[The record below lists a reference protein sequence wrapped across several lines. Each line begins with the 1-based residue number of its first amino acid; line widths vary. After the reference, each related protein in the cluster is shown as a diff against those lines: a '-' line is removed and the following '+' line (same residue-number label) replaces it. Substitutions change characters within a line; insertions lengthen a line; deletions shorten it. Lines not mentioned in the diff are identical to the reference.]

1 MGIRLMSVR
10 KFLVGVLATV
20 AAFGASSAQ
29 AAFVLTTPVY
39 FQDFNTLANTGT
51 SSVLPGG
58 FEFVETG
65 TAANTTLAAGTGS
78 SNQGNTYSF
87 GAVGAIDRA
96 LGGGSLIPTFG
107 IQFTNGLGRT
117 ISALNISFVGE
128 QYRIGTVDRADRLS
142 FEYST
147 SATSLLGTG
156 YISLAAL
163 DFSSPT
169 TIGPVGVL
177 DGNLPA
183 NQRNLSGTIAGL
195 ELLAGQ
201 SIFLRFVDFDATGA
215 DDGLGIDNFRAEA
228 VTLPAVPEPSTW
240 MMLIAGFGFIG
251 ATLRGRRIKGKS
263 VLA

>member
-1 MGIRLMSVR
+1 MSVR
-10 KFLVGVLATV
+10 KFSVGVLATV
-20 AAFGASSAQ
+20 AALSGGAAQ

-65 TAANTTLAAGTGS
+65 TAANTTFAAGTGS

-87 GAVGAIDRA
+87 GAAGAIDRA
-96 LGGGSLIPTFG
+96 LGGLRSGSLIPTFG